1 MDYKKL
7 CIENNCT
14 YYPGQN
20 GSVHLYTRDPSK
32 GTTWLIDQLKS
43 NYKKLHAQD
52 KGYVFGFDV
61 EFLRGKVAATIQIST
76 SEVGCLFHVEYMKHS
91 FPEKLRDLLVDPTII
106 KAGVGIIGKIDGEGD
121 KFSIQKTFNITMEGI
136 IDVSECAKKSGLT
149 SGYRGLDELAVEL
162 LGHPNHCHTDGSP
175 MQFMMRTSDIDW
187 LTFCVEDRHCMNG
200 PRIGSCPRSMS

>member
-162 LGHPNHCHTDGSP
+162 LGDQRC
-175 MQFMMRTSDIDW
+175 
-187 LTFCVEDRHCMNG
+187 NG
-200 PRIGSCPRSMS
+200 REVG